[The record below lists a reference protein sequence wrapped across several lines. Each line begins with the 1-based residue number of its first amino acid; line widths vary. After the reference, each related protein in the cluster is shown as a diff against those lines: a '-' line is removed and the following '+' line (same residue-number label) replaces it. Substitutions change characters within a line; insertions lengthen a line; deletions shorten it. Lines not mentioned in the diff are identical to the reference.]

1 MVTNNMSEIKF
12 HRISWNQFEKDCLE
26 LYKNK
31 LTGTHI
37 DKIISISRGGT
48 VASRIFSDLL
58 GTIPIS
64 HITIS
69 SYKDMKKIAKPI
81 VTEEPKTNFKDQTVL
96 IIDEVSDTGATFEL
110 AVEHIKKH
118 TPKKIYTLSPYIKP
132 HTTFKPDFWI
142 KNIDAWIIFPYDVR
156 ETAEGFIKLFGSVEH
171 AKTKLLEVGFEQWEI
186 DAVL

>member
-1 MVTNNMSEIKF
+1 MDTISF
-12 HRISWNQFEKDCLE
+12 HKISWNQFEKDCLD

-31 LTGTHI
+31 VKGIQI

-58 GTIPIS
+58 GTLAIS

-69 SYKDMKKIAKPI
+69 SYKDMKKIAIPI
-81 VTEEPKTNFKDQTVL
+81 VTEEPKTNFKGQTVL

-118 TPKKIYTLSPYIKP
+118 NPKKIYTLSPYIKP

-142 KNIDAWIIFPYDVR
+142 KNIDAWIIFPYDIR
-156 ETAEGFIKLFGSVEH
+156 ETAEGFVKLLGSAEH
-171 AKTKLLEVGFEQWEI
+171 ARTKLLELGFEQWELET
-186 DAVL
+186 VL